1 MELKGKRALVIGLGE
16 SGLAMAKWLSR
27 QGAVV
32 RVADS
37 REAPPNVNALHKA
50 VPEAELVA
58 GTFAE
63 ATFADIDLI
72 AISPGVPVQTPQV
85 GAAMARGVPVVSE
98 IELFAWG
105 VRQFTPQARVIAITG
120 SNGKTTTTALTAW
133 LLNAVGVPAVA
144 CGNISPSALDALMA
158 VMSEESGVRS
168 QKAVT
173 SEPSSLL
180 TPHSSPQVW
189 VLELSS
195 FQLETTHSL
204 NADAATVLNVS
215 EDHLDRYTG
224 MDDYA
229 AAKERVFQ
237 GNGVMLINRD
247 DLRCRAWLRQDR
259 KTVSFGLDPAP
270 TSSDYGFVD
279 GAIMR
284 GTERLVELSSLKLAG
299 LHNAANAMAAMALC
313 EAVGVQPAA
322 LVPALCAFKGLSHRV
337 EFVAEVNGVSYYDDS
352 KGTNVGATLAAVQ
365 GMGRKV
371 ALILGGEGKEQD
383 FTPLR
388 PALAEHARV
397 VALIGR
403 DASLIGNAIDGC
415 NVPVRFCSDLED
427 AVRWCA
433 AQTQIGDAVLLSPAC
448 ASFDMFRNYAH
459 RAEVF
464 VDLVHTRQK
473 EAG

>member
-1 MELKGKRALVIGLGE
+1 MELKGIRALVIGLGE
-16 SGLAMAKWLSR
+16 SGLAMAKWLAR
-27 QGAVV
+27 QGALV

-37 REAPPNVNALHKA
+37 RQAPPNVDALRTA
-50 VPEAELVA
+50 VPGAELVTGA
-58 GTFAE
+58 FAD
-63 ATFADIDLI
+63 ATFANIDLI
-72 AISPGVPVQTPQV
+72 AISPGVPVQTPPVQ
-85 GAAMARGVPVVSE
+85 AALARGVPVVSE
-98 IELFAWG
+98 VELFAWG
-105 VRQFTPQARVIAITG
+105 VRRFTPQARIVAITG

-144 CGNISPSALDALMA
+144 CGNISPSALDALMEA
-158 VMSEESGVRS
+158 LDGS
-168 QKAVT
+168 A
-173 SEPSSLL
+173 
-180 TPHSSPQVW
+180 SPDVW

-195 FQLETTHSL
+195 FQLETTQSL

-247 DLRCRAWLRQDR
+247 DPRCRAWLRRDR

-270 TSSDYGFVD
+270 TSIDYGFAD

-284 GTERLVELSSLKLAG
+284 GSERLVALSSLKLAG
-299 LHNAANAMAAMALC
+299 LHNAANAMAALALC
-313 EAVGVQPAA
+313 EAVGAKPAA

-337 EFVAEVNGVSYYDDS
+337 EFVAEINGVSYYDDS

-383 FTPLR
+383 FSPLK

-403 DASLIGNAIDGC
+403 DAQLIGAAIDGC

-433 AQTQIGDAVLLSPAC
+433 AQTQADDAVLLSPAC

-464 VDLVHTRQK
+464 VGLVHTLQR

>member
-16 SGLAMAKWLSR
+16 SGLAMAKWLAR

-37 REAPPNVNALHKA
+37 RQAPPNVDALRA
-50 VPEAELVA
+50 TVPGAELVA
-58 GTFAE
+58 GDFAE
-63 ATFADIDLI
+63 TTFADIDLI
-72 AISPGVPVQTPQV
+72 AISPGVPVQTRQV
-85 GAAMARGVPVVSE
+85 QAALARGVPVASE

-105 VRQFTPQARVIAITG
+105 VRQYTPQARVIAITG
-120 SNGKTTTTALTAW
+120 SNGKTTTTTLTAY
-133 LLNAVGVPAVA
+133 LLNFVGVSATA

-158 VMSEESGVRS
+158 
-168 QKAVT
+168 ALDT
-173 SEPSSLL
+173 SSFPD
-180 TPHSSPQVW
+180 VW

-195 FQLETTHSL
+195 FQLETTQSL
-204 NADAATVLNVS
+204 NADAATVLNIS
-215 EDHLDRYTG
+215 EDHLDRYAG

-237 GNGVMLINRD
+237 GGGVMLLNRD
-247 DLRCRAWLRQDR
+247 DPRCSAWRKSGR
-259 KTVSFGLDPAP
+259 KTVSFGLDAAP
-270 TSSDYGFVD
+270 TASDYGFVE

-284 GTERLVELSSLKLAG
+284 GAEKLVALHSLKLAG
-299 LHNAANAMAAMALC
+299 LHNAANAMAALALC
-313 EAVGVQPAA
+313 EAVGVKPAA
-322 LVPALCAFKGLSHRV
+322 LVPALCEFRGLSHRV
-337 EFVAEVNGVSYYDDS
+337 EFVAEINGVSYYDDS

-383 FTPLR
+383 FSPLK
-388 PALAEHARV
+388 PALAEYGRA

-403 DASLIGNAIDGC
+403 DAQLIGAAIDGC
-415 NVPVRFCSDLED
+415 DIPVRYCSDLED

-433 AQTQIGDAVLLSPAC
+433 SQTQAGDAVLLSPAC

-464 VDLVHTRQK
+464 VGLVHTLQK